1 MSALTQDRVN
11 GVEVAVLGKTVAAIR
26 RDPELGKSVFRVH
39 NRWLD
44 GNHNC
49 SAVTGF
55 YGARQ
60 EQVHQQRFE
69 LHADEPAILAG
80 HDQGANPVEHL
91 LHALA
96 SCLTTSIIAHGAVRG
111 IQIRELESDVDGDLD
126 LRGFL
131 GLSNDVPRG
140 YTHIRARFRV
150 KADGVDPRQLHQ
162 LAEYS
167 PVYQTLRKSVAIDL
181 QIEPVN

>member
-1 MSALTQDRVN
+1 MSTLTEERVN
-11 GVEVAVLGKTVAAIR
+11 GVEVAVLGRTVGAIR
-26 RDPELGKSVFRVH
+26 QDAELGKSVFRVH

-60 EQVHQQRFE
+60 EQSHQQRFE

-80 HDQGANPVEHL
+80 RDEGANPVEHL
-91 LHALA
+91 LHSLA
-96 SCLTTSIIAHGAVRG
+96 SCLTTAIIAHAAVRG
-111 IQIRELESDVDGDLD
+111 IHIQKLESDVDGDLD

-131 GLSNDVPRG
+131 GLSDNVPRG
-140 YTHIRARFRV
+140 YTKIRARFKV
-150 KADGVDPRQLHQ
+150 KADGVDREQLRR

-167 PVYQTLRKSVAIDL
+167 PVYSTLRKSVDIDL
-181 QIEPVN
+181 QFEPVE